1 MWRGR
6 GSYPSQ
12 QARPPL
18 NYVFVEIRK
27 LKIKGA
33 HPISQNIAHRQAFTL
48 DLART
53 EPGESEGKEI
63 GEGVGHLGDVWGE
76 LVVDL
81 RWGLGGETST
91 RAQQQY

>member
-1 MWRGR
+1 MEEEAA
-6 GSYPSQ
+6 
-12 QARPPL
+12 QANKRDSL
-18 NYVFVEIRK
+18 WNYVFVEISK

-33 HPISQNIAHRQAFTL
+33 HPVSQNIAHRQAFTL

-53 EPGESEGKEI
+53 KPGESEGKEI